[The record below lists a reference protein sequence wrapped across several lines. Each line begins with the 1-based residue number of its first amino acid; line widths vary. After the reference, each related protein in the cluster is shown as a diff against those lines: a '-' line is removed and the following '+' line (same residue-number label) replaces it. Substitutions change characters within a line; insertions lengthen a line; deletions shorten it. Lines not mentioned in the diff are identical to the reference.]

1 MTSALRL
8 LETNMKRLGAV
19 AAVAACASVAC
30 GPGGGLASELEA
42 GPQTLALRGIEST
55 FLEIRANGAWTAVA
69 EPGWLAIEP
78 TEGVGNATLTVTV
91 DRTGLEV
98 DTYAGAIVVSGDRET
113 TVIVPVLMRFP
124 EFDGRVHSPGGNL
137 LARERGPREPAALQP
152 GVDFVPGEIL
162 VGLDKQLVA
171 IEEHGLFGA
180 VDPALEPS
188 AAALHA
194 AAQTLGARVGAR
206 RTEIISP
213 ALGLATITIDTPEVA
228 SAIAE
233 LRRDGRTRYAEPN
246 HLMELHAANDTHYGL
261 QWHYQNLKLEQAW
274 EISDGYEETLV
285 AVIDADF
292 HPDHPDLADNLLPG
306 FDFVRNTNDLLIFN
320 QRCGAHGTHVAGTI
334 AAVTHNGAGVAG
346 AAPRVRVLPLNIAPV
361 PDDPDAPPDEVSC
374 GLPLTASVRA
384 IMYAAGASDPFA
396 GRLDRPVDVINMS
409 FGGPSPSDAR
419 AEALAFARD
428 AGVVLISSA
437 GNGGRDED
445 PISYPAANEI
455 VYAIA
460 ATGPDDTR
468 APYSSFGPEV
478 WVAAPGGNAGLTIP
492 DTEYTAR
499 VLSTDFD
506 YPQRNQELVEVIDS
520 AGHAYGLK
528 QGTSMASPHAAAV
541 AALIRS
547 VNPTLPPDDVAEI
560 LALTATDLGP
570 PGRDEE
576 YGYGLINAEA
586 AVTVARDNFRVRQ
599 DELIVR
605 VVQGGV
611 AILEAEVSAGGV
623 FELGPLAAG
632 EYLLQAGSLRDGQ
645 LDVPGTVYGE
655 MTFTVEYTGN
665 DSLRIPVNAR

>member
-1 MTSALRL
+1 MTTRTRPPARPTWL
-8 LETNMKRLGAV
+8 LGA
-19 AAVAACASVAC
+19 AATLVSAAC
-30 GPGGGLASELEA
+30 GPGGLASELEA
-42 GPQTLALRGIEST
+42 GPATLALRGIET
-55 FLEIRANGAWTAVA
+55 TYLEVRANGSWTAAA
-69 EPGWLAIEP
+69 EPGWLSIEP
-78 TEGVGNATLTVTV
+78 EVGTGNETITVTV
-91 DRTGLEV
+91 DRSGLEV
-98 DTYAGAIVVSGDRET
+98 DTYAGAIVITGNIET
-113 TVIVPVLMRFP
+113 SVVVPVLMRFP
-124 EFDGRVHSPGGNL
+124 EFDGRIHSPGGNL
-137 LARERGPREPAALQP
+137 LARERARPELRELRA
-152 GVDFVPGEIL
+152 GVDFVPGEVL
-162 VGLDKQLVA
+162 VGLDKELVA

-180 VDPALEPS
+180 VDPGIEPS
-188 AAALHA
+188 AAALQA
-194 AAQTLGARVGAR
+194 AAHQLGARVGAR
-206 RTEIISP
+206 HTEMVSP
-213 ALGLATITIDTPEVA
+213 ALGLASITVDTPDVA
-228 SAIAE
+228 AAIAE
-233 LRRDGRTRYAEPN
+233 LRRDGRARYAEPN
-246 HLMELHAANDTHYGL
+246 FLMELHAADDPHFGL
-261 QWHYQNLKLEQAW
+261 QWHYQNINLEQAW
-274 EISDGYEETLV
+274 EITDGYEETIV

-292 HPDHPDLADNLLPG
+292 HPNHPDLAANLLPG
-306 FDFVRNTNDLLIFN
+306 FDFVRNSDDLLIYN

-334 AAVTHNGAGVAG
+334 AAVTHNGTGVAG
-346 AAPRVRVLPLNIAPV
+346 AAPRVRVLPLNIAPE
-361 PDDPDAPPDEVSC
+361 PDDPDAPPDDVSC
-374 GLPLTASVRA
+374 GLPLAASVRA

-396 GRLDRPVDVINMS
+396 GRLARPVDVINMS
-409 FGGPSPSDAR
+409 FGGSSPSDAR

-478 WVAAPGGNAGLTIP
+478 WVAAPGGNIGQRIP
-492 DTEYTAR
+492 GTDYTAR

-506 YPQRNQELVEVIDS
+506 YPQRTQELVEVIDA

-541 AALIRS
+541 AALMRS

-570 PGRDEE
+570 PGRDQE

-586 AVTVARDNFRVRQ
+586 AVAVARDNHRVRP
-599 DELIVR
+599 DELVVR
-605 VVQGGV
+605 VLQGGE
-611 AILEAEVSAGGV
+611 AIHEAAVSAGGA
-623 FELGPLAAG
+623 FDLGPLAAG
-632 EYLLQAGSLRDGQ
+632 EYRIQAGSLRDGQ